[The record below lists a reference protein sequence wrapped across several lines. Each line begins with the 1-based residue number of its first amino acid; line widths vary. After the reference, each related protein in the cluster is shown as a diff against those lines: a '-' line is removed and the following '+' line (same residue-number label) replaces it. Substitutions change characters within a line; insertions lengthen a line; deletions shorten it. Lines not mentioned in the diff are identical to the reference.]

1 MYVTFNR
8 AWPPRRIGEAKK
20 QVTRIFIK
28 MYDSS

>member
-8 AWPPRRIGEAKK
+8 AWPPRIGEAKK